1 MSVVRRIRDAAVL
14 KADESRHEETTAWCN
29 RDLVPL
35 PPSRRT
41 WGWFNYF
48 GAASLGA
55 LNVSTWQTP
64 NTFLT
69 QGLSVG
75 QAMAII
81 VVSRLIVSI
90 FTCVIGW
97 IGLTWH
103 IGFTVQNRYTWG
115 FRGAYIPLIQRVM
128 LNFIW
133 NALQC
138 WNGGKLVTVAL
149 TAIWPSFST
158 MKNTL
163 PTSVP
168 TTTSEMVGFT
178 IFWLLSVPFLFI
190 CPERFKKP
198 FFFSSLGCG
207 LAMFSMMVWSLS
219 VAKGV
224 GPIFWKGQDVPAT
237 SRWGISWIMM
247 AALNQAIGQKAAGM
261 TNESDFSRYACNRW
275 GLIVGTFSVQ
285 WIIGIIVSIA
295 GLVTTAACQRIYGEI
310 FWNPPDL
317 MMVMMDSG
325 HGSSAARAG
334 VFFLS
339 VAFGFAILFQNVCG
353 NAVAGGIDLSGI
365 FPRYVDIRRGALIT
379 FIATWIIQP
388 WQLINRAATFVTVL
402 SSFSVFLAPL
412 LGVMVADY
420 YVIRRQRIKL
430 IDLYRPENSDYW
442 YSHGFNWRVIPCWI
456 AGWAPTIGGLV
467 ASAGKM
473 TGAPDALF
481 QIYYT
486 AFFTGM
492 AISFILYYSLVLV
505 FPVPGAGAFDLYDD
519 WATFTPKEAS
529 ALGVVPNENAE
540 EFQDV
545 KFGQSGYAKRGEPT
559 YVTQKET
566 WRDLEAD
573 MGKEK
578 PVGQVESRTVV

>member
-1 MSVVRRIRDAAVL
+1 MKGLPNI
-14 KADESRHEETTAWCN
+14 SR
-29 RDLVPL
+29 
-35 PPSRRT
+35 
-41 WGWFNYF
+41 
-48 GAASLGA
+48 GA

-81 VVSRLIVSI
+81 VVSRLIVSL
-90 FTCVIGW
+90 FTCIIGW
-97 IGLTWH
+97 VGITWH
-103 IGFTVQNRYTWG
+103 IGFTIQNRYTWG

-149 TAIWPSFST
+149 TAIWPSFSR
-158 MKNTL
+158 MRNTL
-163 PTSVP
+163 PASMP

-178 IFWLLSVPFLFI
+178 IFWLISVPFLFI
-190 CPERFKKP
+190 RPERFKKP

-207 LAMFSMMVWSLS
+207 LAMFAMMVWSLS

-224 GPIFWKGQDVPAT
+224 GPVFYKGQDVPAT
-237 SRWGISWIMM
+237 SRWGVSWIMM

-285 WIIGIIVSIA
+285 WVLGIIVSIC
-295 GLVTTAACQRIYGEI
+295 GLVCTAACQKIYGEI
-310 FWNPPDL
+310 YWNPPDL

-325 HGSSAARAG
+325 NASSAARAG
-334 VFFLS
+334 VFFLA

-365 FPRYVDIRRGALIT
+365 FPRYIDIRRGALIT

-388 WQLINRAATFVTVL
+388 WQLINRAATFVQVL

-412 LGVMVADY
+412 LGVMIADY
-420 YVIRRQRIKL
+420 YFIRRQRIKL
-430 IDLYRPENSDYW
+430 NDLYRPEGSDYW
-442 YSHGFNWRVIPCWI
+442 FSHGFNWRVIPCWM
-456 AGWAPTIGGLV
+456 AGWAPTIGGLITSV
-467 ASAGKM
+467 GDM
-473 TGAPDALF
+473 TDAPDALF

-492 AISFILYYSLVLV
+492 AISFLSYFAMAQV
-505 FPVPGAGAFDLYDD
+505 FPVPGAGEYDRYDD
-519 WATFTPKEAS
+519 WATFTPIEAER
-529 ALGVVPNENAE
+529 LGVVPSEDAE
-540 EFQDV
+540 DFQES
-545 KFGQSGYAKRGEPT
+545 KFGQSGFAKRKGPNPVTDKERELESGMEMNKNAGE
-559 YVTQKET
+559 VET
-566 WRDLEAD
+566 
-573 MGKEK
+573 
-578 PVGQVESRTVV
+578 RTVN